1 MANEQ
6 NLRPSEHKLTE
17 DEAKKGGKKSAE
29 LRSLKSTVRK
39 QLAQKVPKKGMAGM
53 VRGWPWDPEI
63 PSLDGQAGVAH
74 GAQLRVP
81 SVCWVFTTLTAA
93 RRLASSSPD
102 SGRN

>member
-1 MANEQ
+1 MEAVGWEGPMSRERAGRTPVFSGWEGAGNDQSPGVYEPRG
-6 NLRPSEHKLTE
+6 RPPEPR
-17 DEAKKGGKKSAE
+17 G
-29 LRSLKSTVRK
+29 
-39 QLAQKVPKKGMAGM
+39 GM